1 MNPLQGDQAREE
13 SLYFD
18 GGVFTKVVRLS
29 IPVHP
34 VVYVSPGVNDA
45 QAEREL
51 TDTMNYSNPL
61 AVQHGRMQSR
71 SIGSGL
77 GFDPALFV
85 QQAVRDAQARG
96 EWWSN
101 IVEGRLARLSLGS
114 DGRIPTPEWFEPS
127 DAQIVPRMPEQD
139 KPAAEADKP
148 ADVRPRPTAGA
159 VPGPV
164 QEAVHS
170 AALRPSPAAA
180 PSFSEQLRSTASR
193 PVAGA
198 ARPVSPGSI
207 VS

>member
-1 MNPLQGDQAREE
+1 M
-13 SLYFD
+13 
-18 GGVFTKVVRLS
+18 RLS

-45 QAEREL
+45 QAERER

-71 SIGSGL
+71 SIGAGL

-127 DAQIVPRMPEQD
+127 NAQIVP
-139 KPAAEADKP
+139 
-148 ADVRPRPTAGA
+148 T
-159 VPGPV
+159 VPGRPAGNRCKPENRHCIASGRQQQTQRLPV
-164 QEAVHS
+164 C
-170 AALRPSPAAA
+170 LRQPLPHRAPTA
-180 PSFSEQLRSTASR
+180 PSFS
-193 PVAGA
+193 
-198 ARPVSPGSI
+198 
-207 VS
+207 

>member
-45 QAEREL
+45 QAERER
-51 TDTMNYSNPL
+51 TDTMTYSNPL

-71 SIGSGL
+71 SIGAGL

-127 DAQIVPRMPEQD
+127 NAQIVP
-139 KPAAEADKP
+139 
-148 ADVRPRPTAGA
+148 T
-159 VPGPV
+159 VPGQDQPATDAS
-164 QEAVHS
+164 QKTDTA
-170 AALRPSPAAA
+170 SPAAA
-180 PSFSEQLRSTASR
+180 PAADTAPARLPAPASAAPRATAPSFSQQLRNAGGRPLAAPTRPIATASI
-193 PVAGA
+193 
-198 ARPVSPGSI
+198 SS
-207 VS
+207 